1 MAFELYRT
9 QDGKRLRCGYTTGTC
24 AALAAKAAAR
34 ALLTGTVPA
43 EETVVT
49 PKGPAVTVPIRALP
63 PENGQIACA
72 VQKDGGDDVD
82 ATSGAWIAAAVEK
95 RPEGVAIDGGRG
107 VGRVTKPGLDQP
119 VGNAAINSTP
129 RRMIAEAVAAVAADC
144 GYTGGFA
151 VTIFVPDGEELAK
164 KAFNPM
170 LGITGGISILGTGG
184 IVEPRSLKALLD
196 SLAVEVRV
204 HGASGVKDLIMTPGN
219 YGEHFLTKFPG
230 LASMPQVKCANF
242 IGDTLDLCGDNG
254 IETVLLV
261 GHLGKMVKVS
271 GGIMDTHSRVADCR
285 TELFAAH
292 AALHGATQD
301 QVRHILD
308 AATSDACIEILDE
321 AGLRKPVLDSI
332 TDAAQSHLTRRAA
345 GRLRVGLVTYSN
357 VYGLLTVSHTAK
369 EILTDWGQSL

>member
-9 QDGKRLRCGYTTGTC
+9 QGGKRLRCGYTTGTC

-34 ALLTGTVPA
+34 TLLTGVPSD

-49 PKGPAVTVPIRALP
+49 PAGPAVTVPIRHLESPA
-63 PENGQIACA
+63 ACA

-82 ATSGAWIAAAVEK
+82 ATSGAWIAATVEK
-95 RPEGVAIDGGRG
+95 IPGGVTIDGGEG

-129 RRMIAEAVAAVAADC
+129 RRMITEAVKEVAAET
-144 GYTGGFA
+144 GYTGGLA
-151 VTIFVPDGEELAK
+151 VTIFVPGGAELGK
-164 KAFNPM
+164 KTFNPM

-196 SLAVEVRV
+196 SLAVEVRF
-204 HGASGVKDLIMTPGN
+204 HAAAGAKDLIMTPGN
-219 YGEHFLTKFPG
+219 YGEHFLKKFPG
-230 LASMPQVKCANF
+230 LATMPQVKCANF
-242 IGDTLDLCGDNG
+242 IGDTLDLCRENG
-254 IETVLLV
+254 MERVLLV
-261 GHLGKMVKVS
+261 GHLGKMVKVA

-301 QVRHILD
+301 QVRRLMD

-321 AGLRKPVLDSI
+321 AGLRGPVLNSI
-332 TDAAQSHLTRRAA
+332 TDAAQAHLSRRA
-345 GRLRVGLVTYSN
+345 GPMTVGLITYSN
-357 VYGLLTVSHTAK
+357 VCGLLTVSHTAK
-369 EILTDWGQSL
+369 EILTDWGQTL

>member
-1 MAFELYRT
+1 
-9 QDGKRLRCGYTTGTC
+9 
-24 AALAAKAAAR
+24 
-34 ALLTGTVPA
+34 
-43 EETVVT
+43 
-49 PKGPAVTVPIRALP
+49 
-63 PENGQIACA
+63 
-72 VQKDGGDDVD
+72 
-82 ATSGAWIAAAVEK
+82 
-95 RPEGVAIDGGRG
+95 
-107 VGRVTKPGLDQP
+107 
-119 VGNAAINSTP
+119 
-129 RRMIAEAVAAVAADC
+129 
-144 GYTGGFA
+144 
-151 VTIFVPDGEELAK
+151 
-164 KAFNPM
+164 
-170 LGITGGISILGTGG
+170 
-184 IVEPRSLKALLD
+184 
-196 SLAVEVRV
+196 
-204 HGASGVKDLIMTPGN
+204 
-219 YGEHFLTKFPG
+219 
-230 LASMPQVKCANF
+230 MPQVKCANF

>member
-9 QDGKRLRCGYTTGTC
+9 QGGKRLRCGYTTGTC

-34 ALLTGTVPA
+34 TLLTGVPSD

-49 PKGPAVTVPIRALP
+49 PAGPAVTVPIRHLESP
-63 PENGQIACA
+63 TACA

-82 ATSGAWIAAAVEK
+82 ATSGAWIAATVEK
-95 RPEGVAIDGGRG
+95 TADGVTIDGGEG

-129 RRMIAEAVAAVAADC
+129 RRMITEAVKEVAAET
-144 GYTGGFA
+144 GYTGGLA
-151 VTIFVPDGEELAK
+151 VTIFVPGGAELGK
-164 KAFNPM
+164 KTFNPM
-170 LGITGGISILGTGG
+170 LGIQGGISILGTGG

-196 SLAVEVRV
+196 SLAVEVRF
-204 HGASGVKDLIMTPGN
+204 HAAAGVKDLIMTPGN
-219 YGEHFLTKFPG
+219 YGEHFLQKFPG
-230 LASMPQVKCANF
+230 LATMPQVKCANF
-242 IGDTLDLCGDNG
+242 IGDTLDLCRENG
-254 IETVLLV
+254 MERVLLV
-261 GHLGKMVKVS
+261 GHLGKMVKVA

-301 QVRHILD
+301 QVRRLMD

-321 AGLRKPVLDSI
+321 AGLRGPVLNSI
-332 TDAAQSHLTRRAA
+332 TDAAQAHLSRRA
-345 GRLRVGLVTYSN
+345 GPMTVGLITYSN
-357 VYGLLTVSHTAK
+357 VCGLLTVSHTAK
-369 EILTDWGQSL
+369 EILTDWGQTL